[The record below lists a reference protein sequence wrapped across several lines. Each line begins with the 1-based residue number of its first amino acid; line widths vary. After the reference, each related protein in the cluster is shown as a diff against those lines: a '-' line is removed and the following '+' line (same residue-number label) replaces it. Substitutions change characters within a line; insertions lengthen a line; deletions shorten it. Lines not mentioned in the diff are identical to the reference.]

1 MARRHTANALVAQRD
16 VHFDAWMETL
26 RAQNEGAV
34 PKDHVNRIA
43 KSVLRKCDPKQFL
56 LSHATIV
63 ASVDAYA
70 PKGAKTGRQMNRGIQ
85 IDVKWPDYRVKPD
98 CHPIINNNGDAWER
112 SLLLSTYRSF
122 IGAHNYLEHIQL
134 PALSKGFIVDAIAR
148 DLGHTCYID
157 ILVATD
163 RKHGQLVADILGGK
177 IEAMSM
183 GCISLFTTCTKC
195 GNVAADDSQ
204 LCPCVMYEGKG
215 TKFIDES
222 GMEHPIAELIGHV
235 TVPNSNQFIE
245 ASWVRNPAFRGAVRR
260 NILNPESQQVAAKV
274 QQVARI
280 HEIRTTEVLP
290 DGLARAASVR
300 RRADEEALDSPSPG
314 DAAPDAGGDSGGDP
328 GPAGD
333 SALDLDSDASEKE
346 ADAGAPA
353 PSGSGSG
360 GIDSLLDKAQ
370 EQLLQIMVDKL
381 GDRLTPKP
389 DDVGTV
395 RTPGAVDSM
404 NDNFVHSSTDF
415 MRRLRREFPNS
426 PKLTRW
432 ASNAYRIVHEGGI
445 AAVRAAGLTPRD
457 LITLSW
463 VQDRVNGRHFP
474 ASLYKL
480 AMQVGPSNQ
489 FPSETSFLA
498 TCSTRI
504 GRKLTTPEAKFLSWK
519 GRIASSA
526 KF

>member
-1 MARRHTANALVAQRD
+1 MARRHTANALMAQRD
-16 VHFDAWMETL
+16 VPFDAWMETL

-70 PKGAKTGRQMNRGIQ
+70 PKGSKTGRQMNRGLQ
-85 IDVKWPDYRVKPD
+85 VDVKWPDYRIKPE

-163 RKHGQLVADILGGK
+163 RKHAQLVADILGGK

-215 TKFIDES
+215 TMFLDDA
-222 GMEHPIAELIGHV
+222 GVQHPIAELIGHV

-260 NILNPESQQVAAKV
+260 NILNPESQQVAARV
-274 QQVARI
+274 EQVARI
-280 HEIRTTEVLP
+280 HEVRSSQAVP
-290 DGLARAASVR
+290 DGLSRAASVR
-300 RRADEEALDSPSPG
+300 RRADEEALDSPSPEDG
-314 DAAPDAGGDSGGDP
+314 DTAEDLDVEADAAEKESDAGSTPDAPASGGD
-328 GPAGD
+328 
-333 SALDLDSDASEKE
+333 
-346 ADAGAPA
+346 
-353 PSGSGSG
+353 G

-370 EQLLQIMVDKL
+370 EQLLQIMVDRL
-381 GDRLTPKP
+381 GDRLAPKP
-389 DDVGTV
+389 DDVATV
-395 RTPGAVDSM
+395 RTPGAVDAG
-404 NDNFVHSSTDF
+404 NDNFIRSSTEF
-415 MRRLRREFPNS
+415 ARGLRREFASS
-426 PKLTRW
+426 PKLARW
-432 ASNAYRIVHEGGI
+432 AYNAYRIVHQGGP

-457 LITLSW
+457 LIVLSW
-463 VQDRVNGRHFP
+463 VQDRVKGRSFP

-480 AMQVGPSNQ
+480 AMQVGPSSQ

-498 TCSTRI
+498 TCSTKL
-504 GRKLTTPEAKFLSWK
+504 GRRLTAPEAKFLSWK